1 MKMLDLKKFFIILHI
16 MFVIL
21 TQVVSQESFL
31 DGKKYVDDPG
41 HFYTFT
47 KDYII
52 EDYWTEANG
61 WISTRYSYKFST
73 ENTYLVLFM
82 NNDNMKEKFYV
93 FLFDDKHII
102 LYDTKSQYEIRLSL
116 YNRAIDES
124 YILPVYNCKA
134 SSYYSEVINKEIVN
148 YLPENLGNKINK
160 NWVEGV
166 KEDGID
172 EFISCTLPGENGVLE
187 IFLINGFFSPKKTSL
202 FYDNNRVKKLYIT
215 TYDSE
220 MNMIE
225 SFPYELKDIGQ
236 PQKIRFSKVAKNI
249 TLTIKEVYKGRKYKD
264 TAICAIYVDG
274 LSLY

>member
-1 MKMLDLKKFFIILHI
+1 MKMLVLKKLLIIFNMML
-16 MFVIL
+16 VIL
-21 TQVVSQESFL
+21 SKIISQESCL
-31 DGKKYVDDPG
+31 IGKKYTDDPG

-47 KDYII
+47 KECII
-52 EDYWTEANG
+52 EDYWTDVKG
-61 WISTRYSYKFST
+61 WTSTRYSYKFST

-82 NNDNMKEKFYV
+82 NKDNKKEKYYV

-102 LYDTKSQYEIRLSL
+102 LCDANSQYEMQLSL

-148 YLPENLGNKINK
+148 YLPENLGKRINM

-166 KEDGID
+166 KDDGID
-172 EFISCTLPGENGVLE
+172 EFISCTVPGENGVRE
-187 IFLINGFFSPKKTSL
+187 IFLVNGFFSPKKTSL

-225 SFPYELKDIGQ
+225 SFPCELKDMGQ
-236 PQKIRFSKVAKNI
+236 PQKIKFSKVAKNI
-249 TLTIKEVYKGRKYKD
+249 TLSIKEIYRGRKYQD
-264 TAICAIYVDG
+264 TAICSIYVDG